1 MSIIRQLLEERVV
14 GWTLP
19 LSPVLADNAL
29 TILSFILV
37 IFGQPFDKL
46 ATVPQSFALDEIKL
60 ISDIAHT
67 VFQAIA
73 PVATIRLSAEL
84 PDVIALTMAL
94 IFFKVPL
101 VLPGAIEP
109 LQRSFPMLLIPQP
122 VALILDP
129 IWPHINTI
137 ATDLIL
143 IEVAPVD
150 TSIWA
155 GKLSMAVLFTIEI
168 LAIVGGFVGE
178 NLVTFAV
185 GTVVSPI
192 TLVKSAIW
200 LNT

>member
-1 MSIIRQLLEERVV
+1 MPIIRQLLEQRVV
-14 GWTLP
+14 RWTLP

-29 TILSFILV
+29 SILSFILV

-73 PVATIRLSAEL
+73 PVATIRLCAEL
-84 PDVIALTMAL
+84 PDVSALSMTL
-94 IFFKVPL
+94 ILLEVTL
-101 VLPGAIEP
+101 VLPGSVEP
-109 LQRSFPMLLIPQP
+109 LQRALPMLLILQP

-129 IWPHINTI
+129 IWPHIHTI

-185 GTVVSPI
+185 GTMVTPI
-192 TLVKSAIW
+192 TFVKSAIRF
-200 LNT
+200 NT